1 MAKRKAT
8 NNRASTTGE
17 ASSELQPAAE
27 SRPPSPQR
35 SQPPPTT
42 QIPAMV
48 PLDALAAFLRQQ
60 DPNRDWTTTLAGF
73 SLTGGMPATSNPT
86 PTATTEHPPTTT
98 PKTSIPTSENIPSTI
113 AAQSEPSHPSPI
125 HQQTEPLDVSPL
137 SAYQDPNWGETEDKE
152 SGGRAS
158 ESEKGEAEEIRATDA
173 KIDVAEEEI
182 DLNETARKQGIM
194 TDEEFQTVLGK
205 GDRIVI
211 NPEGVAEVLDLA
223 SQAVGKGEA
232 TKEAEQSEGVV
243 HQSVEERTDKQP
255 EKAEQP
261 EEEGQEPDT
270 HQEEASVVTKPK
282 PVKRRLVLKND
293 PKAERQKPQRVS
305 QRCLGKWTS
314 NKAGANTAADAVE
327 VSSDDEKTTPTK
339 PGEEPSNA
347 SQEDTQMATG
357 TVSATPTDQEE
368 NTDKVAEGLDLA
380 SESVGREEAARSD
393 TSARMVAEPTAQEDT
408 STQADEEAEAMD
420 IEETKYIQE
429 RKRKGKAP
437 VKKKQVMKKQRTA
450 RAGRERE
457 IKRYRLHFQR
467 GF

>member
-1 MAKRKAT
+1 MTKRKT
-8 NNRASTTGE
+8 TINRASTTGE

-48 PLDALAAFLRQQ
+48 PLDALAAFLKQQ

-98 PKTSIPTSENIPSTI
+98 PKTSIPTFENISSTI

-137 SAYQDPNWGETEDKE
+137 SAYQDPNRGETEDKE

-158 ESEKGEAEEIRATDA
+158 ENDKGETEEIRATDTN
-173 KIDVAEEEI
+173 IDVAEEEI
-182 DLNETARKQGIM
+182 DLNETARKQGLM
-194 TDEEFQTVLGK
+194 TDEEFQAVLGK
-205 GDRIVI
+205 GNRIVV

-223 SQAVGKGEA
+223 TQAVGKEEV
-232 TKEAEQSEGVV
+232 TKEAEKSEGVV
-243 HQSVEERTDKQP
+243 HQSVEERTDEQP

-261 EEEGQEPDT
+261 EEEGQEPET
-270 HQEEASVVTKPK
+270 HQEKASVVTKPK
-282 PVKRRLVLKND
+282 TVKRRLVLKND

-327 VSSDDEKTTPTK
+327 VSSDDKKTTPTK

-347 SQEDTQMATG
+347 SREDTQLATG
-357 TVSATPTDQEE
+357 QISATP
-368 NTDKVAEGLDLA
+368 A
-380 SESVGREEAARSD
+380 
-393 TSARMVAEPTAQEDT
+393 
-408 STQADEEAEAMD
+408 
-420 IEETKYIQE
+420 
-429 RKRKGKAP
+429 
-437 VKKKQVMKKQRTA
+437 
-450 RAGRERE
+450 
-457 IKRYRLHFQR
+457 
-467 GF
+467 